1 MTPPL
6 RSPRPGKAQ
15 SAEVCTALEQIPNI
29 GPAMA
34 ADFRL
39 LGLTRPQEL
48 RGKDPYALYDEL
60 CRRTGVRQDPCVLD
74 VFIAAVRYMEGKPAK
89 PWWAYTA
96 ERKRELERRGR

>member
-1 MTPPL
+1 MRARTKL
-6 RSPRPGKAQ
+6 TRDRLTKF
-15 SAEVCTALEQIPNI
+15 EEIPNI

-60 CRRTGVRQDPCVLD
+60 CRRTGVRQDPCVID
-74 VFIAAVRYMEGKPAK
+74 VFIAAVRFMEGKPAK

-96 ERKRELERRGR
+96 GRKREMGRRKAPGGSL

>member
-1 MTPPL
+1 M
-6 RSPRPGKAQ
+6 RSRLKLTRDQ
-15 SAEVCTALEQIPNI
+15 LTKFEEIPNI

-48 RGKDPYALYDEL
+48 RGKDPYALHDEL

-74 VFIAAVRYMEGKPAK
+74 VFIAAVWYMEGKPAK

-96 ERKRELERRGR
+96 ERKRELERRKAPGGSL